1 MSRSVVGPDV
11 SKSVMKFAALAALT
25 AGAFLLTGCGDDAIT
40 EPTDVQLGET
50 TFVFVLNPTVN
61 DVNEDDVPPPGPN
74 QGGVDISIQDGLS
87 ATTGV
92 DGVTVLAP
100 VEAGTRTVSFDDGE
114 GNEGDL
120 SLGIVEQDL
129 REVAVALDGGGAF
142 EMVNVRYAF
151 EGEVIEITPDM
162 TVDDVNDA
170 LSDSNVIV
178 LVQGGTYTGDIDFSG
193 SNVTLFGEGVEGG
206 NVTLDGNVT
215 VSGSGNRMRG
225 ARVTG
230 DLLVD
235 GSDAGISFNSVVG
248 ALTVEGSDTALLN
261 NAFCGDIAVSGSGT
275 VALGNAG
282 LDPMP
287 APSGGC

>member
-1 MSRSVVGPDV
+1 MMMKGKPTFRRLSAVVPAMAV
-11 SKSVMKFAALAALT
+11 LLA
-25 AGAFLLTGCGDDAIT
+25 GCGDDGIT
-40 EPTDVQLGET
+40 DPTDVQLGET

-61 DVNEDDVPPPGPN
+61 DANQEDVPPSGPN
-74 QGGVDISIQDGLS
+74 RGGVDVSIHDGPS
-87 ATTGV
+87 GTTGV

-100 VEAGTRTVSFDDGE
+100 LAAGTRTVSFDDGD

-129 REVAVALDGGGAF
+129 REVAVALDGDGAA
-142 EMVNVRYAF
+142 EMVNVRYSF

-162 TVDDVNDA
+162 SVEDVNDA
-170 LSDSNVIV
+170 LSESNVIV
-178 LVQGGTYTGDIDFSG
+178 LVRGGTYTGDIDLSG
-193 SNVTLFGEGVEGG
+193 SSVTLFGEGPEGG

-230 DLLVD
+230 DLLVE
-235 GSDAGISFNSVVG
+235 GSDAGISFSSVVG
-248 ALTVEGSDTALLN
+248 SLTIDGSDTALLN
-261 NAFCGDIAVSGSGT
+261 NAFCGDIEISGSGT

-282 LDPMP
+282 MEPVP
-287 APSGGC
+287 PSGGC